1 MTRYSFAA
9 IVLALS
15 SVAIP
20 LRAANRPHAGTD
32 SQSLVVWTTDDLER
46 LHVPGFIGM
55 VGRVNEEMPKSPSGP
70 APYVETRDPAWYA
83 EQAAKLRDQLERK
96 KAQLGGYRQ
105 GIEDGESL
113 KTMTDGIDFDESNL
127 GVTPE
132 AGIAILQLR
141 VSETRT
147 EHDTFRRLGPP
158 Q

>member
-1 MTRYSFAA
+1 MS
-9 IVLALS
+9 LA
-15 SVAIP
+15 
-20 LRAANRPHAGTD
+20 
-32 SQSLVVWTTDDLER
+32 SLAS
-46 LHVPGFIGM
+46 

-113 KTMTDGIDFDESNL
+113 KTMTGGIDFDESNL

-147 EHDTFRRLGPP
+147 EHDTFDDLARRNDVPP
-158 Q
+158 GALSGQ